1 MNDVDLIRFVTHNRH
16 PPYGHRTGVF
26 DAAYELWHQQTL
38 AAADHAELRALLDW
52 FKDHLAKPERLT
64 ASRHPR
70 ATETAI
76 SWMRA
81 SAHEHLSR
89 VRRLA
94 ALVETGGLR
103 VEELRTRRPGYTVY
117 EDEQQVVA
125 LPFADTPR

>member
-1 MNDVDLIRFVTHNRH
+1 MTGGDLIRFVTRHRH

-26 DAAYELWHQQTL
+26 DAAYELWHEQTL
-38 AAADHAELRALLDW
+38 AAADHDELRALLDW
-52 FKDHLAKPERLT
+52 FRDHLAKPERLT
-64 ASRHPR
+64 VSRHPR

-76 SWMRA
+76 SWMRS

-89 VRRLA
+89 WRRLA
-94 ALVETGGLR
+94 ALVEAGGLGID
-103 VEELRTRRPGYTVY
+103 ELRTRRPGYVVY